1 MPYPAGEIAG
11 IDKKAFFALSL
22 VRSLENFKQGD
33 EDNVTLI
40 LFVHVHCMRSA
51 CLYITYSVRILFLRS
66 SLQGISRHLN
76 QMRRTSL
83 TLSLCMYVSLG
94 SGTWRA
100 GKRGTMEKLEVVKR
114 YVREDKLEEAIRLL
128 NQLDDN
134 STACEQ
140 LKKQCRKDLS
150 DQYIYLI
157 KECIAQRRVKEG
169 LSIVDKYRDIFGDS
183 NHLMNYQKA
192 LIDMQ
197 MPMEKIQYRLLHTKS
212 YKPAFI
218 FFLFGIIGCYLMFYL
233 YDVFDLGCGTGQSVG
248 VYALVLICISV
259 ACISL
264 FISMKSIH
272 NSMQITYDK
281 EYKVRYL
288 VIVCVVSLFVSQIF
302 ALYIFFMGY
311 YGIGIDYIGV
321 IMMLVMSFH
330 LLSFIAYLYMQLIYG
345 KPEYKPIIAVGLCLQ
360 LLPILPMIGN
370 FSLETMLYDMGVL
383 IPFTWVMFIPL
394 LSSGARLEVYN
405 KMIDSKI

>member
-1 MPYPAGEIAG
+1 MLYPKIEIA
-11 IDKKAFFALSL
+11 
-22 VRSLENFKQGD
+22 NFTWKD
-33 EDNVTLI
+33 RDNVTLI
-40 LFVHVHCMRSA
+40 LFVHVQSTCSA
-51 CLYITYSVRILFLRS
+51 YLYITHSVGILFLH
-66 SLQGISRHLN
+66 SLPQGVWRCPILVS
-76 QMRRTSL
+76 RTSL

-233 YDVFDLGCGTGQSVG
+233 YDVFDLGYGTGQSVG

-360 LLPILPMIGN
+360 LLPILPMIGS